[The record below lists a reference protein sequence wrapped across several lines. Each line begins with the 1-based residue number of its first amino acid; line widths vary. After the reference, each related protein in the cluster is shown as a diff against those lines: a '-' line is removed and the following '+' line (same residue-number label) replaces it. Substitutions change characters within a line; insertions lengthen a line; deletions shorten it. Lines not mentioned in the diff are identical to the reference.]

1 MVAQIP
7 TCPHPETVGNPT
19 LMFNL
24 KPFEFAQRSNWHLVV
39 NRGKQVFDAGRGE
52 ENESTSSGMQD
63 LAQRADEFAIRDLRR
78 RRRRGVGQ

>member
-1 MVAQIP
+1 M
-7 TCPHPETVGNPT
+7 
-19 LMFNL
+19 
-24 KPFEFAQRSNWHLVV
+24 
-39 NRGKQVFDAGRGE
+39 FDAGRGE